1 MENDHAFT
9 DLKEVCERLSPI
21 ETVLKDCAQLSKKPF
36 GSVIPPTGLSSRAV
50 ADAQN
55 LLEEIRKTC
64 GHLND
69 LLSKAKIVGC
79 KSER

>member
-9 DLKEVCERLSPI
+9 RLKEVCERLSQI
-21 ETVLKDCAQLSKKPF
+21 ETLLKDCAQLPKKPL
-36 GSVIPPTGLSSRAV
+36 GSAIPVTGPPSQAV
-50 ADAQN
+50 VDAQN